1 MGFACQ
7 STRPLPQSGIGDD
20 VISVPACEMISGE
33 LWDHSFALTA
43 LSTEPRWGLVSMSR
57 IHFRFPTM
65 TANEKISRHRTCLDA
80 LFSLLR
86 DRRDQFP

>member
-43 LSTEPRWGLVSMSR
+43 LSRASVGSR
-57 IHFRFPTM
+57 L
-65 TANEKISRHRTCLDA
+65 NVED
-80 LFSLLR
+80 SLPLP
-86 DRRDQFP
+86 DHDGE